1 MCCPDSNGRRLF
13 PAVTQRIFSVC
24 VVTIALALCACSAPA
39 QELPKDTATQIRSAW
54 ALTRKDFK
62 YDARFLYLGFEREN
76 ATEGFQTE
84 YLFGADSAPL
94 QVYRIMRGPKGS
106 SQGLRPPVTQPVLG
120 KLLPEE
126 PVIRMLTSQV
136 IEPSQAVEIARKHG
150 MKGNVLRVIL
160 QAWGGPPLEVWRIV
174 PDNDPAADPNDPIMK
189 NYIVDAM
196 TGAFYS
202 DSYFTGTHVDAAEYN
217 RNLGAYTQA
226 ILTEFIQ
233 GLRKNAGR

>member
-1 MCCPDSNGRRLF
+1 MNSGAQTLF
-13 PAVTQRIFSVC
+13 PAC
-24 VVTIALALCACSAPA
+24 VLSITMALGACSAPA
-39 QELPKDTATQIRSAW
+39 QDLPKDTATQIRTTW
-54 ALTRKDFK
+54 AQTRSGWKH
-62 YDARFLYLGFEREN
+62 DAKFLYLGFERET
-76 ATEGFQTE
+76 ATAGFETE

-94 QVYRIMRGPKGS
+94 QVYRIMHGPKGS

-136 IEPSQAVEIARKHG
+136 IEPSQAVEVARKHG

-160 QAWGGPPLEVWRIV
+160 QGWGGPPLEVWRIV
-174 PDNDPAADPNDPIMK
+174 PDNDPTADPNDPIMK

-202 DSYFTGTHVDAAEYN
+202 DSYFTGTHVDPAEYN
-217 RNLGAYTQA
+217 RNVGTYTQA
-226 ILTEFIQ
+226 ILTEFLQ
-233 GLRKNAGR
+233 GLRKGR

>member
-1 MCCPDSNGRRLF
+1 LNSGAQTLF
-13 PAVTQRIFSVC
+13 PAC
-24 VVTIALALCACSAPA
+24 VLSITMALGACSAPA
-39 QELPKDTATQIRSAW
+39 QDLPKDTATQIRTTW
-54 ALTRKDFK
+54 AQTRSGWKH
-62 YDARFLYLGFEREN
+62 DAKFLYLGFERET
-76 ATEGFQTE
+76 ATAGFETE

-94 QVYRIMRGPKGS
+94 QVYRIMHGPKGS

-136 IEPSQAVEIARKHG
+136 IEPSQAVEVARKHG

-160 QAWGGPPLEVWRIV
+160 QGWGGPPLEVWRIV
-174 PDNDPAADPNDPIMK
+174 PDNDPTADPNDPIMK

-202 DSYFTGTHVDAAEYN
+202 DSYFTGTHVDVAEYN
-217 RNLGAYTQA
+217 RNVGTYTQA
-226 ILTEFIQ
+226 ILTEFLQ
-233 GLRKNAGR
+233 GLPKGR

>member
-1 MCCPDSNGRRLF
+1 LNSGAQTLF
-13 PAVTQRIFSVC
+13 PAC
-24 VVTIALALCACSAPA
+24 VLSITMALGACSAPA
-39 QELPKDTATQIRSAW
+39 QDLPKDTATQIRTTW
-54 ALTRKDFK
+54 AQTRSGWKH
-62 YDARFLYLGFEREN
+62 DAKFPSLGFERET
-76 ATEGFQTE
+76 ATAGFETE

-94 QVYRIMRGPKGS
+94 QVYRIMHGPKGS

-136 IEPSQAVEIARKHG
+136 IEPSQAVEVARKHG

-160 QAWGGPPLEVWRIV
+160 QGWGGPPLEVWRIV
-174 PDNDPAADPNDPIMK
+174 PDNDPTADPNDPIMK

-202 DSYFTGTHVDAAEYN
+202 DSYFTGTHVDVAEYN
-217 RNLGAYTQA
+217 RNVGTYTQA
-226 ILTEFIQ
+226 ILTEFLQ
-233 GLRKNAGR
+233 GLRKGR

>member
-1 MCCPDSNGRRLF
+1 MLNNRAQRAQNLL
-13 PAVTQRIFSVC
+13 PACVFS
-24 VVTIALALCACSAPA
+24 IALALCACSAPA
-39 QELPKDTATQIRSAW
+39 QDLPKDTATQIRSAW
-54 ALTRKDFK
+54 AQTRSGWK
-62 YDARFLYLGFEREN
+62 YDAKFLYLGFERET
-76 ATEGFQTE
+76 ATEGFETE

-106 SQGLRPPVTQPVLG
+106 SQGLRPTVTQPVLG

-136 IEPSQAVEIARKHG
+136 IEPSQAVEVARKHG

-160 QAWGGPPLEVWRIV
+160 QGWGGPPLEVWRIV

-217 RNLGAYTQA
+217 RNLGTYTQA

-233 GLRKNAGR
+233 GMRKNAGR

>member
-1 MCCPDSNGRRLF
+1 M
-13 PAVTQRIFSVC
+13 
-24 VVTIALALCACSAPA
+24 ALCACSAPA
-39 QELPKDTATQIRSAW
+39 QELPKDTANQIRSAW
-54 ALTRKDFK
+54 AQTRSDWKH
-62 YDARFLYLGFEREN
+62 DARFLYLGFERET
-76 ATEGFQTE
+76 ATGGFEAE

-126 PVIRMLTSQV
+126 PVLRMLTSQV
-136 IEPSQAVEIARKHG
+136 IDPSQAVEIAREHG

-160 QAWGGPPLEVWRIV
+160 QAWGGPPLEVWRVV
-174 PDNDPAADPNDPIMK
+174 PDNDPAADPNDANMK
-189 NYIVDAM
+189 NYIIDAM

-202 DSYFTGTHVDAAEYN
+202 NSYFTGTHVNAAEYN

-226 ILTEFIQ
+226 IMTEFLQ
-233 GLRKNAGR
+233 GMRQGGGR

>member
-1 MCCPDSNGRRLF
+1 MNSGAQTLF
-13 PAVTQRIFSVC
+13 PAC
-24 VVTIALALCACSAPA
+24 VLSITMALGACSAPA
-39 QELPKDTATQIRSAW
+39 QDLPKDTATQIRTTW
-54 ALTRKDFK
+54 AQTRSGWKH
-62 YDARFLYLGFEREN
+62 DAKFLYLGFERET
-76 ATEGFQTE
+76 ATAGFETE

-94 QVYRIMRGPKGS
+94 QVYRIMHGPKGS

-136 IEPSQAVEIARKHG
+136 IEPSQAVEVARKHG

-160 QAWGGPPLEVWRIV
+160 QGWGGPPLEVWRIV
-174 PDNDPAADPNDPIMK
+174 PDNDPTADPNDPIMK

-202 DSYFTGTHVDAAEYN
+202 DSYFTGTHVDPAEYN
-217 RNLGAYTQA
+217 RNVGTYTQA

-233 GLRKNAGR
+233 GMRRNGGR

>member
-1 MCCPDSNGRRLF
+1 MLS
-13 PAVTQRIFSVC
+13 AC
-24 VVTIALALCACSAPA
+24 VLSIALALCACSAPA
-39 QELPKDTATQIRSAW
+39 QDLPKDTATQIRTAW
-54 ALTRKDFK
+54 QQTRKDWK

-76 ATEGFQTE
+76 ASDGFQTE

-94 QVYRIMRGPKGS
+94 QVYRITHGPKGS
-106 SQGLRPPVTQPVLG
+106 SSGLRPPVTQPVLG

-126 PVIRMLTSQV
+126 TVLRMLTSQV
-136 IEPSQAVEIARKHG
+136 IEPSQAAEIARQHG

-160 QAWGGPPLEVWRIV
+160 QGWGGPPLEVWRIV

-189 NYIVDAM
+189 NYIVDAI

-226 ILTEFIQ
+226 TLTEFLQ
-233 GLRKNAGR
+233 GMRKGR